1 MNTPLP
7 NSQKTEISADRPNLF
22 GKTREDL
29 RRVIAD
35 LGQPKFRADQL
46 FIWMYRDMVWNFD
59 DMTNLPK
66 DLRAE
71 LGNSFCIDIYRSS
84 HSDESS
90 DGTKKYLYPAPRGK
104 FVEAAYIPEENRA
117 TLCLSTQVGC
127 KMGCLFCM
135 TARQG
140 FQGQLSTG
148 EILSQVYTLPER
160 ERLTNIVYMGMG
172 EPMDNIDG
180 VIDSVGILTDPD
192 GINMSAKRITVSTIG
207 IIPAMKRYL
216 EETRSPLAISI
227 HNPIEEERR
236 QLMPVQSVYPIKDVI
251 EALREHDFK
260 DRKLSFEYIMFEGVN
275 DEPRHANAMVKLL
288 NGLRCKVN
296 LIHFH
301 PIPGSPLKG
310 SSRGRMVDFQN
321 RLKSKGL
328 MTTIRKSR
336 GEDIQAA
343 CGLLSTLELVKSQ
356 REREAADSDF

>member
-1 MNTPLP
+1 
-7 NSQKTEISADRPNLF
+7 
-22 GKTREDL
+22 
-29 RRVIAD
+29 
-35 LGQPKFRADQL
+35 
-46 FIWMYRDMVWNFD
+46 MVWDFD
-59 DMTNLPK
+59 AMTNLPK
-66 DLRAE
+66 SLREKLAE
-71 LGNSFCIDIYRSS
+71 TFSITIYRHS
-84 HSDESS
+84 HVDESA
-90 DGTKKYLYPAPRGK
+90 DGTKKYLYPAPGEK
-104 FVEAAYIPEENRA
+104 YVEAAYIPEEKRA

-180 VIDSVGILTDPD
+180 VIDSVKILTDPD
-192 GINMSAKRITVSTIG
+192 GLNMSQNRITVSTIG
-207 IIPAMKRYL
+207 IIPAMRRYL

-236 QLMPVQSVYPIKDVI
+236 QIMPVQSVYPIDDVI
-251 EALREHDFK
+251 KTLRDYDFRQ
-260 DRKLSFEYIMFEGVN
+260 RKLSFEYIMFDGVN
-275 DEPRHANAMVKLL
+275 DSPEHASAMIRLL

-301 PIPGSPLKG
+301 PIPDSPLRG
-310 SSRGRMVDFQN
+310 SSREKMVEFQN
-321 RLKSKGL
+321 LLKAKGL
-328 MTTIRKSR
+328 MTTIRRSR

-343 CGLLSTLELVKSQ
+343 CGLLSTLELVKKQ
-356 REREAADSDF
+356 REQTVSDSDF